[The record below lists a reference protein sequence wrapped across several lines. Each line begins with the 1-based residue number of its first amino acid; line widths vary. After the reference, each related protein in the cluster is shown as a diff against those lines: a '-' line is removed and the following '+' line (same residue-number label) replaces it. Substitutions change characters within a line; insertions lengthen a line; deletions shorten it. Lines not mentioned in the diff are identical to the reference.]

1 MGGLKKAF
9 KKIIGALDPQR
20 AAQKKAEEAARQQA
34 AEAEAAAQRQAEL
47 EAANQAATATA
58 GAGTK
63 ESTTDVE
70 GDTVSKQKKKLSG
83 GRKGL
88 TVARSGGKG
97 INI

>member
-9 KKIIGALDPQR
+9 KKITGALNPARD
-20 AAQKKAEEAARQQA
+20 AQKKAEEAARQQA

-58 GAGTK
+58 GVGQK

-70 GDTVSKQKKKLSG
+70 GETVSKQKKKLAG

-88 TVARSGGKG
+88 TVSRSGGSG